1 MFRFTSSTGLVPPDP
16 NYPHSLRTT
25 RASWAGRGR
34 DKKQKTEE
42 KEEDKV
48 DLRVNGSRI
57 ILFSLGGLT
66 YSEVRSVYEVS
77 RDTQREIYIGMK
89 FLLLFLLLM

>member
-77 RDTQREIYIGMK
+77 RDTQREIYIGME
-89 FLLLFLLLM
+89 F